1 MPMPIRVVWLDKN
14 KDSTVPKRLRKIV
27 PDLSTYSSIVD
38 CVDSI
43 CSISS
48 AHNNVVL
55 IISGSFDS
63 QTAELIDILPQLRVI
78 YIYCC
83 DASEHIT
90 WTTQRGK
97 IGVDEIFD
105 QENDLI
111 VRLTTELNE
120 TTTETSPFN
129 TMENETDII
138 KRDKMLM
145 FSIFTKNI
153 ENNSARDLIE
163 EKTTFIWLQILTN
176 VLINMPKLEKEAQ
189 NELISLCRREYKK
202 DKQQIKLIEEFS
214 NKYTASEAIR
224 WFTRNVCFYKLLNQA
239 LRTQDFYIIFK
250 FRSFITDV
258 HQQLNDL
265 FTPIADSSLSFRVY
279 RGQLVAISEMEKLRV
294 NMGGIISMNS
304 FVSTSRDEFC
314 FMRDVVSEPGFA
326 IVLFDMVIDTR
337 IAQAA
342 GTPFANIQEHSCIP
356 DEEEI
361 LLSMGTM
368 FRIDSITEEIFDSS
382 NVWRIKLVMCTIDDD
397 PQIKMLV
404 DYVKD
409 NICSHGT
416 MTFSTYGKLLACMS
430 HFDSSVVYHCQLLN
444 QLPSDHKDLPII
456 HNDLAYA
463 YRESNRFPI
472 ALEHY
477 NIALLLQEKQ
487 VPRDDVN
494 IAMTYSDLGWLLMQ
508 MKDLEKSLEF
518 HQKALVIR
526 EQHLGNNHVDTAIS
540 YDYLGLC
547 YLKTNDF
554 NIALFYLQEALAI
567 RKRCLPA
574 RHPYIAMSYCSMGSY
589 FSARKD
595 HSEALHMYEQ
605 TISIYKSSMPPTHKT
620 LALTHSSLA
629 TSYVETGQ
637 WEKAIQNL
645 KTALEICP
653 KNDFHNQAISLNTLG
668 FVYYKLR
675 DYKQA
680 LAFYDKAL
688 QLTRKDKNTSI
699 AASIEKNIKNLHVRE
714 LAEFQDC
721 CVM

>member
-1 MPMPIRVVWLDKN
+1 MSMPVRVVWLGKN
-14 KDSTVPKRLRKIV
+14 KDSIVPKRLRKIV
-27 PDLSTYSSIVD
+27 PDLSTYSTIVD

-43 CSISS
+43 RSISS
-48 AHNNVVL
+48 AHNNVIL
-55 IISGSFDS
+55 IISGSFDK
-63 QTAELIDILPQLRVI
+63 QTAELIDILPQLRAI

-83 DASEHIT
+83 DANEHIT
-90 WTTQRGK
+90 WITQRGK

-120 TTTETSPFN
+120 ATTQISPFN

-138 KRDKMLM
+138 KRDKVLV

-153 ENNSARDLIE
+153 ENNSVRDLTE
-163 EKTTFIWLQILTN
+163 EKTTFIWLQVLTN
-176 VLINMPKLEKEAQ
+176 ILINMPKLEKEAQ
-189 NELISLCRREYKK
+189 NELISLCRQEYKK
-202 DKQQIKLIEEFS
+202 DKQQLKLIEEFS
-214 NKYTASEAIR
+214 NKYTPTEAIR
-224 WFTRNVCFYKLLNQA
+224 WFTRNPCFYKLFNQA
-239 LRTQDFYIIFK
+239 LRTQDFDIIFK
-250 FRSFITDV
+250 FRSFITDI

-265 FTPIADSSLSFRVY
+265 FTPIADSLLSFRVY
-279 RGQLVAISEMEKLRV
+279 RGQLMTISEMEKLRV
-294 NMGGIISMNS
+294 NIGGIISMNS
-304 FVSTSRDEFC
+304 FVSTSRDELY
-314 FMRDVVSEPGFA
+314 FMRDVVSESDFA
-326 IVLFDMVIDTR
+326 IVLFDMAIDTR

-342 GTPFANIQEHSCIP
+342 GTPFANIQDHSYVS

-368 FRIDSITEEIFDSS
+368 FRIDSIAEEILDSS
-382 NVWRIKLVMCTIDDD
+382 SVWRIKTTMCTIDDHL
-397 PQIKMLV
+397 QIKMLV
-404 DYVKD
+404 DYAKG
-409 NICSHGT
+409 NICSHGR
-416 MTFSTYGKLLACMS
+416 MTFSTYGKFLACMS
-430 HFDSSVVYHCQLLN
+430 HFDSSVAYQCQLLN

-463 YRESNRFPI
+463 YRESNRFSI

-477 NIALLLQEKQ
+477 NIALSLQEKQ
-487 VPRDDVN
+487 VSRDDVD
-494 IAMTYSDLGWLLMQ
+494 IAMTCSDLGWLLMQ
-508 MKDLEKSLEF
+508 MKDLKESLEF
-518 HQKALVIR
+518 HQKALAIR
-526 EQHLGNNHVDTAIS
+526 EQHLGDNHVDTAIS

-554 NIALFYLQEALAI
+554 NTALFYLQEALAI

-589 FSARKD
+589 FSTRKD
-595 HSEALHMYEQ
+595 HSEALQMYEQ
-605 TISIYKSSMPPTHKT
+605 AISIYKSSMPSTHKT

-645 KTALEICP
+645 KTALEIYP

-680 LAFYDKAL
+680 LVFYDKAL

-721 CVM
+721 SVM